1 MDDSILKTTKS
12 KVSVMNDDENFDS
25 DIIDYI
31 NSAFAELTQLGV
43 GPMAGFRITGSEE
56 TWSDYDVDIV
66 QLEMAKQ
73 YVFLYVRLIFDAPTN
88 STVLNYMKAEKE
100 KLEWR
105 LKVQAEEV

>member
-1 MDDSILKTTKS
+1 
-12 KVSVMNDDENFDS
+12 
-25 DIIDYI
+25 
-31 NSAFAELTQLGV
+31 
-43 GPMAGFRITGSEE
+43 
-56 TWSDYDVDIV
+56 
-66 QLEMAKQ
+66 MAKQ